1 MIPAYMA
8 AYKCLCERLLPV
20 LLYVEVANTMC
31 R

>member
-8 AYKCLCERLLPV
+8 AYKCLYERLPPV
-20 LLYVEVANTMC
+20 LLYVEVANTRC